1 MATDWTDEE
10 ISSVLEPVNEIADIL
25 SQQGHE
31 VSRVGARHDLRW
43 LSRARSADLVFNLC
57 EGINGVGK
65 WEDLVAATLAL
76 AGIPTTG
83 CSSWTITLCHN
94 KAVVNAVLQAAGL
107 PVPQWVVPRGHK
119 IPRDFPLPA
128 IVKPVGEDASV
139 GIEQSS
145 VVKTRSQLEARIAQQ
160 SETYDEI
167 LVQQYVE
174 GREFAVGFV
183 GDVTL
188 PISEIDFANMPEGS
202 WRILS
207 FAAKWERGC
216 PEDLGTR
223 PVCPASVDRDLE
235 KRIVSAAEGAWRA
248 VGGSGYG
255 RVDLRVDDRGQPWI
269 LEVNPNP
276 DISDDAG
283 LSAMAEARG
292 WSYSELVMRI
302 VDSATNAAQNRKSV
316 ERLAGVTPA
325 PKSRNTRQRKPAVR
339 PAE

>member
-1 MATDWTDEE
+1 M
-10 ISSVLEPVNEIADIL
+10 SPVNEIAAIL
-25 SQQGHE
+25 SERGHD

-43 LSRARSADLVFNLC
+43 LSRVRNADLVFNLC

-76 AGIPTTG
+76 AGVPTTG
-83 CSSWTITLCHN
+83 CTSWTITLCHN

-107 PVPQWVVPRGHK
+107 PVPQWIVPRGHK
-119 IPRDFPLPA
+119 VPRDFPLPA
-128 IVKPVGEDASV
+128 IVKPVAEDASV

-145 VVKTRSQLEARIAQQ
+145 VVKSRAQLEARIAQQ
-160 SETYDEI
+160 SETYDEV

-188 PISEIDFANMPEGS
+188 PISEIDFGRMPEGS

-207 FAAKWERGC
+207 FAAKWEKGC
-216 PEDLGTR
+216 AEDVGTR
-223 PVCPASVDRDLE
+223 PVCPATVDRDLE
-235 KRIVSAAEGAWRA
+235 KRIVSMAEAAWQA

-255 RVDLRVDDRGQPWI
+255 RVDLRVDAQGQPWI

-283 LSAMAEARG
+283 LSAMADALG
-292 WSYSELVMRI
+292 WTYADLVMRI
-302 VDSATNAAQNRKSV
+302 VDSATNAAHRKESV
-316 ERLAGVTPA
+316 ERLAGLTPVASTKRGA
-325 PKSRNTRQRKPAVR
+325 PRRKPAAR
-339 PAE
+339 PAQ